1 MTLVETKNQQSA
13 VINQKS
19 SIQKRKSKIE
29 NRKSEIVRR
38 PRRLRATP
46 ALRAMVRE
54 TELNARDFIYP
65 LFVRHGEGRSEIRS
79 MPGVYQLS
87 VPEAVREAEKASAL
101 GVPAVILFGIPAEK
115 DPIGLENFAED
126 GIVQQA
132 IRAIKR
138 AIPEMVVVTDV
149 CLCEYTDHGH
159 CGVLNTRTPTSY
171 HPRSGPDV
179 GIPKSGDFGLLRP
192 NLPEGYVLND
202 ETLDILAKV
211 AVSHAECGADIVAP
225 SGMMDGMVAAI
236 RGALDE
242 HGFEHLPILSY
253 AVKYASSFYGPFRE
267 AAEGAPKF
275 GDRKS
280 HQMDPANVREA
291 LKEAAL
297 DVDEGADMLMVK
309 PALAYLDVIRVVKDA
324 YPEIPLAAYN
334 VSGEYAM
341 VKAAAANGWI
351 DEAKVTLETL
361 TAMKRAGADLILTY
375 HALDAAKWLK

>member
-1 MTLVETKNQQSA
+1 MTLLELEK
-13 VINQKS
+13 QKLITNHRS
-19 SIQKRKSKIE
+19 LIS
-29 NRKSEIVRR
+29 R

-46 ALRAMVRE
+46 ALRALVRE

-65 LFVRHGEGRSEIRS
+65 LFVRHGTGRTAIGS

-87 VPEAVREAEKASAL
+87 VEEAVREAEAAMRS
-101 GVPAVILFGIPAEK
+101 GVNAVILFGIPKEK
-115 DPIGLENFAED
+115 DPIGLENFSED

-132 IRAIKR
+132 IRAIKKE
-138 AIPEMVVVTDV
+138 IPEMLVVTDV

-159 CGVLNTRTPTSY
+159 CGILNGT
-171 HPRSGPDV
+171 GAAA
-179 GIPKSGDFGLLRP
+179 LRLS
-192 NLPEGYVLND
+192 LPEGYVLND
-202 ETLDILAKV
+202 PTLEVLAKV
-211 AVSHAECGADIVAP
+211 AVSHAECGADMVAP

-236 RGALDE
+236 RAGLDE
-242 HGFEHLPILSY
+242 MGFENVPILSY
-253 AVKYASSFYGPFRE
+253 AVKYASSFYGPFRD

-291 LKEAAL
+291 LREAAL

-324 YPEIPLAAYN
+324 FPELPMAAYN

-341 VKAAAANGWI
+341 IKAAAQNGWV

-361 TAMKRAGADLILTY
+361 TAIKRAGADVIITY
-375 HALDAAKWLK
+375 HAVDAAKWLK

>member
-1 MTLVETKNQQSA
+1 MSLREF
-13 VINQKS
+13 
-19 SIQKRKSKIE
+19 E
-29 NRKSEIVRR
+29 NRESFLDRRKQRLVNR

-46 ALRAMVRE
+46 TLRAMVRE

-65 LFVRHGEGRSEIRS
+65 LFVRHGSGRSEIHS

-87 VPEAVREAEKASAL
+87 VEAAVHETEAAAKS
-101 GVPAVILFGIPAEK
+101 GVNAVILFGIPREK
-115 DPIGLENFAED
+115 DPIGLENFAEN

-132 IRAIKR
+132 IHAIKKE
-138 AIPEMVVVTDV
+138 IPEMVVVTDV

-159 CGVLNTRTPTSY
+159 CGILNTGE
-171 HPRSGPDV
+171 HFQAG
-179 GIPKSGDFGLLRP
+179 
-192 NLPEGYVLND
+192 LPEGYVLND
-202 ETLDILAKV
+202 PTLDVLAKV
-211 AVSHAECGADIVAP
+211 AVSHAECGADIIAP
-225 SGMMDGMVAAI
+225 SGMMDGMVGAI
-236 RGALDE
+236 REALDTSRYE
-242 HGFEHLPILSY
+242 NLPILSY
-253 AVKYASSFYGPFRE
+253 AVKYASSFYGPFRD

-291 LKEAAL
+291 LREAAL
-297 DVDEGADMLMVK
+297 DIEEGADMLMVK

-324 YPEIPLAAYN
+324 YPELPMAAYN

-341 VKAAAANGWI
+341 IKAAAANGWI

-375 HALDAAKWLK
+375 HAVDAAKWLAS

>member
-1 MTLVETKNQQSA
+1 MTLLEFKDRESKVGHK
-13 VINQKS
+13 
-19 SIQKRKSKIE
+19 KSKLV
-29 NRKSEIVRR
+29 KR

-79 MPGVYQLS
+79 MPEVYQLS
-87 VPEAVREAEKASAL
+87 VQEAVREAEAAMRV
-101 GVPAVILFGIPAEK
+101 GVNAVILFGIPQVK
-115 DPIGLENFAED
+115 DPIGLENFAD
-126 GIVQQA
+126 NGIIQQA
-132 IRAIKR
+132 IRAIKKE
-138 AIPEMVVVTDV
+138 IPEMVVVTDV

-159 CGVLNTRTPTSY
+159 CGILNTGE
-171 HPRSGPDV
+171 HFQAG
-179 GIPKSGDFGLLRP
+179 
-192 NLPEGYVLND
+192 LPEGYVLND
-202 ETLDILAKV
+202 PTLDVLAKV

-236 RGALDE
+236 RSALDE
-242 HGFEHLPILSY
+242 RGFENTPILSY

-291 LKEAAL
+291 LREAAL
-297 DVDEGADMLMVK
+297 DVEEGADMLMVK
-309 PALAYLDVIRVVKDA
+309 PALAYLDVIRAVKDA
-324 YPEIPLAAYN
+324 FPALPMAAYN

-341 VKAAAANGWI
+341 IKAAAANGWI
-351 DEAKVTLETL
+351 DEEKVTLETL

-375 HALDAAKWLK
+375 HALEAARWLK

>member
-1 MTLVETKNQQSA
+1 MTLETRQ
-13 VINQKS
+13 S
-19 SIQKRKSKIE
+19 SIVSRRSF
-29 NRKSEIVRR
+29 R
-38 PRRLRATP
+38 PRRLRQTE
-46 ALRAMVRE
+46 ALRSMVRE

-65 LFVRHGEGRSEIRS
+65 LFVRHGDGRTPIAS
-79 MPGVYQLS
+79 MPGIAQLS
-87 VPEAVREAEKASAL
+87 VNEAVQEAEAAAKL
-101 GVPAVILFGIPAEK
+101 GVPAVILFGIPAGK
-115 DPIGLENFAED
+115 DPVGLENFAHD
-126 GIVQQA
+126 GIVQQT
-132 IRAIKR
+132 IRAIKKE
-138 AIPEMVVVTDV
+138 IPEMVVVTDV

-159 CGVLNTRTPTSY
+159 CGILNTGE
-171 HPRSGPDV
+171 HFQ
-179 GIPKSGDFGLLRP
+179 KS
-192 NLPEGYVLND
+192 LPEGYVLND
-202 ETLDILAKV
+202 PTLDILSKV

-236 RGALDE
+236 REALDVT
-242 HGFEHLPILSY
+242 GFENLPILSY

-309 PALAYLDVIRVVKDA
+309 PALAYLDVIRTVKDVF
-324 YPEIPLAAYN
+324 PELPMTAYN

-341 VKAAAANGWI
+341 IKAAAANGWI

-361 TAMKRAGADLILTY
+361 LSMKRAGADLIITY
-375 HALDAAKWLK
+375 HALDVARWLK